1 MSEARA
7 SEGRRFFPRVR
18 RRTWRRARRWLFVG
32 AAGLVAFLVILSFAL
47 TSVPGGGNRTANAER
62 SQRSPRNPTVGQ
74 TLAYSEQAVH
84 ICQQGQRI
92 NYPSFPP
99 AIGNHWGIW
108 ARCGFYEGTM
118 NDEHVVHNMEH
129 GHVVISY
136 NLPDPVQFDDMK
148 SLAGDLRQLDSY
160 GVVRS
165 YPRIPE
171 GTVAMT
177 AWGVGPELVDGVNE
191 ERIRAFYDEHRANT
205 YSEETDRRGSSISC

>member
-47 TSVPGGGNRTANAER
+47 TSVPGGGSRTSNQSGVAE
-62 SQRSPRNPTVGQ
+62 PTNPTGPA
-74 TLAYSEQAVH
+74 LAYSEQAVH
-84 ICQQGQRI
+84 VQLGQPI
-92 NYPSFPP
+92 AYPSFPP
-99 AIGNHWGIW
+99 TIGNHWPIW
-108 ARCGFYEGTM
+108 ARCGFYKGTM